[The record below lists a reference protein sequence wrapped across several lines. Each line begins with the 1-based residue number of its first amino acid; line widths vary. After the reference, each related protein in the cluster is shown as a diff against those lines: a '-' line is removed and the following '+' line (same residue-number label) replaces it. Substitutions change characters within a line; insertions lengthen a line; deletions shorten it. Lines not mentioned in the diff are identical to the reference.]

1 MVAAQQLNECAGVLA
16 GVQLFA
22 GLDAAR
28 LASIA
33 ALCQPQAIREGEHV
47 IREGDPA
54 DCFFIL
60 IEGTV
65 AVHKQLK
72 LPQLKLVQEGD
83 QRILTRLSGADKP
96 VLGETALVG
105 EAQRRSSVVC
115 TSECRLYRVDAA
127 QMRQLIER
135 DPATGCQ
142 IYSHLSSLLYQRLE
156 QANMDV
162 VKLSAAL
169 VFALEE

>member
-1 MVAAQQLNECAGVLA
+1 MSAAQQMSERAGELA
-16 GVQLFA
+16 GVQLFS
-22 GLDAAR
+22 GLDGPR

-33 ALCQPQAIREGEHV
+33 ALCQPLTVREGEHV

-54 DCFFIL
+54 DCFYIL
-60 IEGTV
+60 VDGTV
-65 AVHKQLK
+65 AVHKILK
-72 LPQLKLVQEGD
+72 LPQLKQLEGE

-115 TSECRLYRVDAA
+115 TSECRLYRIDAA

-135 DPATGCQ
+135 DAPTGCQ
-142 IYSHLSSLLYQRLE
+142 IYWHLSSMLYQRLE
-156 QANMDV
+156 LANTDV